1 LTCIPALI
9 RNSCCAIST
18 EIHIHISNI
27 EILLAGKIQL
37 FEFLTHFSVFLF
49 LFTLVHWLQLV
60 SRNRRPKMSTSD
72 ATFKSFQC
80 QYLSGLSS
88 SRPPR
93 PSSSFVS

>member
-37 FEFLTHFSVFLF
+37 FEFFDTFFRFSFLIYSGP
-49 LFTLVHWLQLV
+49 LVAVGQ
-60 SRNRRPKMSTSD
+60 PESTSKD
-72 ATFKSFQC
+72 
-80 QYLSGLSS
+80 
-88 SRPPR
+88 
-93 PSSSFVS
+93 VNV